1 MGLSLEQK
9 KWLKARYDVWGIDRV
24 REELRRADR
33 DLIAHPDVTAFAEGW
48 IEGEESS
55 HRRTT
60 RCIVALAIVGAVQLG
75 IAVALMVGF

>member
-9 KWLKARYDVWGIDRV
+9 KWLKARYDAWGIDRV

-48 IEGEESS
+48 IEG
-55 HRRTT
+55 
-60 RCIVALAIVGAVQLG
+60 
-75 IAVALMVGF
+75 